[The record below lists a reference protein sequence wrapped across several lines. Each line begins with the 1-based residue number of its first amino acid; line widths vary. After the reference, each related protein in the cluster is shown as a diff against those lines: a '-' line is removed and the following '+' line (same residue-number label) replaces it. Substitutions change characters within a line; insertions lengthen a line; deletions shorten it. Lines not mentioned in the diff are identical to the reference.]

1 MVIADAV
8 TNSYLLGSVHRSQ
21 VVLYTARRKEK
32 LRGIRQA
39 AVYVARFTKGKSFE
53 DHANDLL
60 LSANVEREFE
70 IIGKPPNGFT
80 QITKRAEEKRS
91 QKRGSDLS
99 TGFDPHLQIR

>member
-1 MVIADAV
+1 VDLVIADAV

-70 IIGKPPNGFT
+70 IIGEVLNRFSR
-80 QITKRAEEKRS
+80 ITKRAEEGRKP
-91 QKRGSDLS
+91 KEK
-99 TGFDPHLQIR
+99 IRAGRRI